1 MQALFDSGR
10 VIDLIV
16 ALMVIEALALTA
28 LHHLT
33 GRGIAPA
40 RLWPNLLAG
49 AFLMLALRA
58 ALTGASATAI
68 GSWLV
73 LGLVGHLADLALRWP
88 PDAARLQANGQRTP
102 H

>member
-1 MQALFDSGR
+1 VQALFDSGR

-16 ALMVIEALALTA
+16 ALMVVEAIVLTA
-28 LHHLT
+28 LHRRT

-58 ALTGASATAI
+58 SLTGAGAAAI
-68 GSWLV
+68 GSFLF
-73 LGLVGHLADLALRWP
+73 LGLLGHLVDLALRWP
-88 PDAARLQANGQRTP
+88 HDAARR
-102 H
+102 

>member
-16 ALMVIEALALTA
+16 ALMTVEAVALTV
-28 LHHLT
+28 LYRMT

-58 ALTGASATAI
+58 ALTGASAAAI
-68 GSWLV
+68 GSWLF
-73 LGLVGHLADLALRWP
+73 LGLLAHLVDLAWRWP
-88 PDAARLQANGQRTP
+88 ADAARL
-102 H
+102 